1 MATLVSVPDLGRNM
15 AGGVLA
21 EWYRPDGSEVS
32 PGEPVCRLE
41 CDYVAVEIEA
51 ERAGVLRHRRPA
63 GSIERKGTVLGVI
76 VGPGEPVPPE
86 EVLRAAEPREVWS
99 VGGGETVQRAD
110 GPEDASFGQVEQLA
124 DGAEGSAD
132 GAGSAVAEEGMG
144 LGCEESDVGSG
155 AVVPLARRAGAPP
168 GRAEPL
174 PEPGGAIPGL
184 PLWEEEA
191 TEAAPLGGPPF
202 SSTGQLGLG
211 SEDGA
216 IRSLTQAGE
225 GPTARF
231 ERLAEEAGAGAEVLS
246 AQVCVSW
253 ARAMEAVE
261 SLTDEWQPFG
271 PRPRVEDLVL
281 RAIARSLA
289 EAGVGVGVAGMV
301 IVEPE
306 ADRSF
311 AVSEPL
317 EQEFRAMVQSRTE
330 GRAPFERADWLIVS
344 LLPIGVERLEPRL
357 AGGRLAFG
365 LGAGRDGSGTITMRY
380 DSAMFGEGDAGRVLA
395 RVRSLVE
402 SPYRL
407 WG

>member
-1 MATLVSVPDLGRNM
+1 MAALVSVPDLGRDM
-15 AGGVLA
+15 VGGVVA

-32 PGEPVCRLE
+32 PGDLVCRLE
-41 CDYVAVEIEA
+41 CDSVAVDIEA
-51 ERAGVLRHRRPA
+51 ERAGVLRHRRPV

-86 EVLRAAEPREVWS
+86 EVLRAAEPPETRSMGGREAVQQAEGPGEDLFGH
-99 VGGGETVQRAD
+99 VGEV
-110 GPEDASFGQVEQLA
+110 A
-124 DGAEGSAD
+124 DGAEGTAD
-132 GAGSAVAEEGMG
+132 GTGTAAIDEGIDRG
-144 LGCEESDVGSG
+144 REESDVGSG
-155 AVVPLARRAGAPP
+155 AVVPFPRRAGVPA

-191 TEAAPLGGPPF
+191 KERAPLGGPHG
-202 SSTGQLGLG
+202 SSEGLPDSG
-211 SEDGA
+211 SEGGA
-216 IRSLTQAGE
+216 IPSSVQADGK
-225 GPTARF
+225 PTARF
-231 ERLAEEAGAGAEVLS
+231 ERIAEEAEAGAEVLS

-253 ARAMEAVE
+253 ARAVEAVE

-271 PRPRVEDLVL
+271 PCPRVEDLVL
-281 RAIARSLA
+281 RAIARALA
-289 EAGVGVGVAGMV
+289 EAGVGVGVAGIV
-301 IVEPE
+301 VVEPE

-317 EQEFRAMVQSRTE
+317 EQEFRAMVQSRAE
-330 GRAPFERADWLIVS
+330 GRAPFERADWLVVS

-402 SPYRL
+402 HPYRL